1 MKIAR
6 KIFNF
11 IDRYQYNELYEK
23 ESMNTQY
30 DIKIDSKFVK
40 KKFLPNLP
48 RMVINIGDDK
58 SFAIIVF
65 LNKPHLLFNRRKNI
79 EGIDEYLE
87 LLTKRSGIFKMY
99 WFDDNDDVMVTDHL
113 AYILSHLSD
122 DIRNDELIKNAF
134 IYVDE
139 LRLQRLE
146 KRRKKE
152 EMNNECYI
160 KKFG

>member
-11 IDRYQYNELYEK
+11 IDRYQFNELYNK
-23 ESMNTQY
+23 RVNNIPY
-30 DIKIDSKFVK
+30 VVKINSKFVK
-40 KKFLPNLP
+40 KRFLSKIP
-48 RMVINIGDDK
+48 RLYINTDNDK
-58 SFAIIVF
+58 SFAMIVF

-146 KRRKKE
+146 QRRKKE
-152 EMNNECYI
+152 EMNNE
-160 KKFG
+160 

>member
-11 IDRYQYNELYEK
+11 IDKYQFNELYEK
-23 ESMNTQY
+23 ESINTQY

-48 RMVINIGDDK
+48 RMVINMGDDK

-79 EGIDEYLE
+79 EGIDEYLK
-87 LLTKRSGIFKMY
+87 LLDKRSSLIKMY
-99 WFDDNDDVMVTDHL
+99 WFDKNNDILDTTHL
-113 AYILSHLSD
+113 RYILKHLSD
-122 DIRNDELIKNAF
+122 NIENDVLLKNTLS
-134 IYVDE
+134 YVSE
-139 LRLQRLE
+139 LRQKRLE
-146 KRRKKE
+146 QRRKKE
-152 EMNNECYI
+152 EMNNE
-160 KKFG
+160 